1 MENINLDIMGTTE
14 LKRIVAAAQK
24 ELFNRRLRIV
34 ELAMGKFQTEHP
46 RAANLIILQERLSL
60 LKRKSAKPS
69 FDAFDE
75 SIVDV
80 LEDLEFWM
88 EVED

>member
-1 MENINLDIMGTTE
+1 MENINLDILDTTE
-14 LKRIVAAAQK
+14 LKKIMAAAQK

-46 RAANLIILQERLSL
+46 RAANLMILQERLSL

-75 SIVDV
+75 SVIDV